1 MDRFV
6 REAECREI
14 TGLGRTTRWEMERA
28 GKFPPRRR
36 LSHNTVGWLASEL
49 KRWMRSRGVG
59 MSVAPVRAIAVQ
71 VRFRDKPPART
82 RARKARLRSR
92 SHQAE

>member
-36 LSHNTVGWLASEL
+36 LSHNSVGWLASEL
-49 KRWMRSRGVG
+49 KRWMRSRNAG
-59 MSVAPVRAIAVQ
+59 MSVAPVRAISI
-71 VRFRDKPPART
+71 RFTGKPPART
-82 RARKARLRSR
+82 RARKARVRTRSR
-92 SHQAE
+92 